1 MFKFRHETY
10 NSRQNHTRIKTRTQ
24 SVQKKMQANLYCDKV

>member
-10 NSRQNHTRIKTRTQ
+10 KSRQNHKRIKTRTQ